1 MLDMSEFDLGGFG
14 PRDAA
19 RTLEAYSRMLAQ
31 MVGATR
37 SSADEMSDLVE
48 KANDIAYQRVLA
60 KFSETERIKTS
71 VAAAGVEARLKKEQK
86 YYVEIGKA
94 NDKLAEEKRRH
105 EDEAAKAENE
115 KRKALGAKGLTKADK
130 KRIEAEY
137 KQRQKKEEELHKQR
151 LKNAE
156 DELKKAE
163 DRREK
168 YEKDNAKKLEK
179 LGLRAKRREN
189 QEIANEQMESAKKAL
204 TQSGLTLRERA
215 SGVFNALGKMKTGDA
230 AAGVNLGKLGGGIVG
245 ALSLAINTMGDF
257 AKQLFSTSEQIASY
271 KASIDTR
278 LQGSKN
284 DTAYGSYWD
293 RFTKDI
299 TGIAGVSPLIKQE
312 DFAANVRKAVE
323 SGIAFNV
330 EQRAF
335 LQTISDRIANTFDAF
350 DGDLARLIR
359 IQQEDTT
366 AGRLGMESALTAFL
380 NRMYETTEYLTA
392 SLQTSVR
399 SALLEAEA
407 LSDSRTAAALEFQT
421 NKWLGS
427 LYSLGMSQNAIQGIA
442 QALGQV
448 AAGQIQ
454 GISGGG
460 YGNLM
465 VMSANEAGLSIAD
478 LLAEGIDDSEM
489 NSLMKSM
496 VECLAGIYDETQGN
510 RVVQQQIA
518 QVYGLTAADLKAAAG
533 LASNDTISSVSNY
546 NLSYSDMT
554 TRLFDMASTVQ
565 NRTSQSQLLSNVFS
579 NIKYSMAAGISSTPA
594 LYGMMVAANMLDS
607 VAGGLPVPAVT
618 LPFVGGVDLHTTFAN
633 LMRSG
638 ALVGSIMDSIGNM
651 IAAGTGGG
659 WNMASM
665 LNSLGV
671 TKEVSSLKRGG
682 SLDDLTPAQVSE
694 SGAVTMAANGSGDDV
709 LNQTFAGAEDQKKE
723 QMNAAESTA
732 DEDIERKVLNESML
746 KIYDLLLSVVDGT
759 NAFSVKYSLL
769 PNWTSGIL
777 S

>member
-1 MLDMSEFDLGGFG
+1 M
-14 PRDAA
+14 
-19 RTLEAYSRMLAQ
+19 
-31 MVGATR
+31 
-37 SSADEMSDLVE
+37 
-48 KANDIAYQRVLA
+48 
-60 KFSETERIKTS
+60 
-71 VAAAGVEARLKKEQK
+71 
-86 YYVEIGKA
+86 
-94 NDKLAEEKRRH
+94 
-105 EDEAAKAENE
+105 
-115 KRKALGAKGLTKADK
+115 
-130 KRIEAEY
+130 
-137 KQRQKKEEELHKQR
+137 
-151 LKNAE
+151 
-156 DELKKAE
+156 
-163 DRREK
+163 
-168 YEKDNAKKLEK
+168 
-179 LGLRAKRREN
+179 
-189 QEIANEQMESAKKAL
+189 
-204 TQSGLTLRERA
+204 
-215 SGVFNALGKMKTGDA
+215 
-230 AAGVNLGKLGGGIVG
+230 
-245 ALSLAINTMGDF
+245 
-257 AKQLFSTSEQIASY
+257 
-271 KASIDTR
+271 
-278 LQGSKN
+278 
-284 DTAYGSYWD
+284 
-293 RFTKDI
+293 
-299 TGIAGVSPLIKQE
+299 
-312 DFAANVRKAVE
+312 
-323 SGIAFNV
+323 
-330 EQRAF
+330 
-335 LQTISDRIANTFDAF
+335 
-350 DGDLARLIR
+350 
-359 IQQEDTT
+359 
-366 AGRLGMESALTAFL
+366 
-380 NRMYETTEYLTA
+380 
-392 SLQTSVR
+392 
-399 SALLEAEA
+399 
-407 LSDSRTAAALEFQT
+407 
-421 NKWLGS
+421 
-427 LYSLGMSQNAIQGIA
+427 
-442 QALGQV
+442 

-496 VECLAGIYDETQGN
+496 VEYLSKIYDETQGN

-533 LASNDTISSVSNY
+533 LASNDTLSSVSNY

-554 TRLFDMASTVQ
+554 TRLFDMASTVH
-565 NRTSQSQLLSNVFS
+565 NRTSQSQLMSNIFS

-594 LYGMMVAANMLDS
+594 LYSMMMIANVMDS
-607 VAGGLPVPAVT
+607 LAGGLPIPAVT
-618 LPFVGGVDLHTTFAN
+618 LPFGAGVDLHTTVAN
-633 LMRSG
+633 LMRAG
-638 ALVGSIMDSIGNM
+638 AIMGSVVDSLGSM